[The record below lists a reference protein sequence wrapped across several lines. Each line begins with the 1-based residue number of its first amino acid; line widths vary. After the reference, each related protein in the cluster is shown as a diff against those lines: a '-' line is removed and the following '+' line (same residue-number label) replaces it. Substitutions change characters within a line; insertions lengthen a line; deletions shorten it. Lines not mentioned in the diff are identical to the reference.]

1 MSSLIEW
8 NPFRDLERIRSDFDG
23 LMERFWR
30 KAPWPAEFE
39 EALLSPRIE
48 SFVEEGKLTIR
59 ADLPGIDPKNIEVNV
74 SGNELNLR
82 AKRREEHETKKRNF
96 LKREVQYG
104 SYEYSM
110 ELPKGLKAED
120 LKASYKDGVLELTA
134 TMPKELAPKEVKV
147 HIEGE
152 EPRKIE
158 AKEKSAA

>member
-1 MSSLIEW
+1 MLNGSHFEIS
-8 NPFRDLERIRSDFDG
+8 R
-23 LMERFWR
+23 R

-39 EALLSPRIE
+39 NAVLRPRLE

-59 ADLPGIDPKNIEVNV
+59 ADLPGIDPKNIEVAV
-74 SGNELNLR
+74 YDSQLKVC
-82 AKRREEHETKKRNF
+82 AKRQEERETKKRDF

-104 SYEYSM
+104 SYEYST

-134 TMPKELAPKEVKV
+134 TVPKELLPKPVKV
-147 HIEGE
+147 QIEAA
-152 EPRKIE
+152 EPKKIE